1 MSDPTKPESNADKFK
16 PENVTEPRKAGGPP
30 ERDPNKPADTGGR
43 DLQRGSEPATRGASG
58 HRG

>member
-1 MSDPTKPESNADKFK
+1 MADPNKPDTNAEKFK

-30 ERDPNKPADTGGR
+30 EADPNKPADTAGR
-43 DLQRGSEPATRGASG
+43 DLPRGSEPATRNSSG